1 MLKGKFNFKNT
12 IIGLTF
18 DDAFLDDLDERG
30 FKIHVNILGGLKRRG
45 GRRHFR
51 LRNL

>member
-1 MLKGKFNFKNT
+1 MFNIKYKV
-12 IIGLTF
+12 IGLTF
-18 DDAFLDDLDERG
+18 HDAFLDDLDERG
-30 FKIHVNILGGLKRRG
+30 FEVHVNILGGRKSRS